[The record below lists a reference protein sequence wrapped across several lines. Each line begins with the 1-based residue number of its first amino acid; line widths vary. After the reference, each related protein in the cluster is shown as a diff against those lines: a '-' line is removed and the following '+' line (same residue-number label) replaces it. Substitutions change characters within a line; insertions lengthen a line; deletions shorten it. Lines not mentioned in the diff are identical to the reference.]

1 MKITCIIPAYNEEK
15 TIGDVIKCVKKVEL
29 IDDII
34 VVSDGSQDE
43 TANISRSLEVRTIEL
58 KDNKGKGAALVTG
71 IENSDGD
78 ILIFM
83 DADLI
88 GLNEK
93 HIENLLLPVIR
104 NETDMTI
111 GLFKNG
117 RLVTDIAQ
125 KVAPYL
131 SGQRALKRNIIQDI
145 DKLDMTRYGIEVAIT
160 KLAEKK
166 HYRFSTIKLEDLTHI
181 MKEEKL
187 GLGKGFTERMKMY
200 WQIIRCMLMI

>member
-1 MKITCIIPAYNEEK
+1 MKITCVIPAYNEEK
-15 TIGDVIKCVKKVEL
+15 TIENVIKCVKNVDL
-29 IDDII
+29 IDEII
-34 VVSDGSQDE
+34 VISDGSVDE
-43 TANISRSLEVRTIEL
+43 TANISRSLDVRTIEL
-58 KDNKGKGAALVTG
+58 KENKGKGAAIVTG
-71 IENSDGD
+71 VENSDGD
-78 ILIFM
+78 IFIFL

-88 GLNEK
+88 GLNKK

-104 NETDMTI
+104 DETDMAI
-111 GLFKNG
+111 GLFTNG
-117 RLVTDIAQ
+117 RFVTDIAQ

-145 DKLDMTRYGIEVAIT
+145 DKLDMTRYGFEVAIT
-160 KLAEKK
+160 KLAEKR
-166 HYRFSTIKLEDLTHI
+166 HYRFSAIKLEDLTHI

>member
-1 MKITCIIPAYNEEK
+1 MKISCVIPAYNEEK
-15 TIGDVIKCVKKVEL
+15 TIGNVIECVKNAKM
-29 IDDII
+29 IDEII
-34 VVSDGSQDE
+34 VISDGSVDE
-43 TANISRSLEVRTIEL
+43 TANISKNLGVRTIEI
-58 KDNKGKGAALVTG
+58 KNNRGKGAALVTG

-78 ILIFM
+78 ILIFL

-93 HIENLLLPVIR
+93 HIDSLLLPVIN

-117 RLVTDIAQ
+117 RFVTDIAQ

-131 SGQRALKRNIIQDI
+131 SGQRALKRNMIQDI
-145 DKLDMTRYGIEVAIT
+145 DKLDLTRYGIEVALT
-160 KLAEKK
+160 KLAEKR
-166 HYRFSTIKLEDLTHI
+166 HYRFHTVKLEDLTHI

-187 GLGKGFTERMKMY
+187 GFSKGFAERIKMY
-200 WQIIRCMLMI
+200 WQIIRCMLM

>member
-1 MKITCIIPAYNEEK
+1 MKITCVIPAYNEEK
-15 TIGDVIKCVKKVEL
+15 TIENIIRCVKNVDL
-29 IDDII
+29 INDII
-34 VVSDGSQDE
+34 VISDGSVDE
-43 TANISRSLEVRTIEL
+43 TANISRSLDVRTIEF
-58 KDNKGKGAALVTG
+58 KANKGKGAALVTG
-71 IENSDGD
+71 VENSEGD
-78 ILIFM
+78 ILVFL

-93 HIENLLLPVIR
+93 HIESLLLPVIR
-104 NETDMTI
+104 DETDMTI

-117 RLVTDIAQ
+117 RFVTDIAQ

-160 KLAEKK
+160 KLAERK

>member
-1 MKITCIIPAYNEEK
+1 MKITCVIPAYNEEK
-15 TIGDVIKCVKKVEL
+15 TIGNVIECVKKVEL
-29 IDDII
+29 IDEII
-34 VVSDGSQDE
+34 VVSDGSVDE
-43 TANISRSLEVRTIEL
+43 TANISRNLDVRTIDL
-58 KDNKGKGAALVTG
+58 KQNKGKGAALVTG

-93 HIENLLLPVIR
+93 HIENLLLPIIR

-160 KLAEKK
+160 KLAGKK
-166 HYRFSTIKLEDLTHI
+166 HYRYNTIKLEDLTHI

-187 GLGKGFTERMKMY
+187 GFSKGFTERMKMY
-200 WQIIRCMLMI
+200 WQIIRCMLM